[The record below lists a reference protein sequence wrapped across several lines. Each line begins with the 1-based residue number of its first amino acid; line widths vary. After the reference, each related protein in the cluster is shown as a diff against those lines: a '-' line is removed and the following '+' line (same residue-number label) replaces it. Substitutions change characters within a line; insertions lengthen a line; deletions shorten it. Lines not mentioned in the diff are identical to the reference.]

1 MSMVN
6 AKIIPALTKS
16 RREMAGKVGRT
27 GTHKN
32 RSNQWLA
39 GTAQRERVDKV
50 VGFKPRVE
58 VYAQIQADME
68 LRGMGV
74 TEWLDMVVESYLAL
88 LDVSIPESEGFDEA

>member
-1 MSMVN
+1 
-6 AKIIPALTKS
+6 
-16 RREMAGKVGRT
+16 MAGKAGRT

-32 RSNQWLA
+32 RSNRWLA

-50 VGFKPRVE
+50 LGFKPRIE

-68 LRGMGV
+68 RRNMGV

-88 LDVSIPESEGFDEA
+88 TDGEIPESEVVDEA